1 MTTSLHYRLRKLSGT
16 IEELGERRDN
26 GPADALDSV
35 HHSVIRVRESG
46 GVVALENVVVPVQVE
61 ACLAPGVRCELYLV
75 EAQAQI
81 CSPAYRKC
89 AVDGAFSHVFAIV
102 CGDQCVDAIGPTVRH
117 FGELKQFGMDQVL
130 SWAGLSLL
138 VSFIAIGIPFLIYFG
153 IQTLVAVRLR
163 IPSVPEMKGFLGQGG
178 FPVGCGCQV

>member
-61 ACLAPGVRCELYLV
+61 ACLAPGVRCDLYLV

-89 AVDGAFSHVFAIV
+89 AVDGAFSHVFAVV
-102 CGDQCVDAIGPTVRH
+102 CGDQCVTRSGRPCATSGNSSSSAWTRCCPGPACRCW
-117 FGELKQFGMDQVL
+117 
-130 SWAGLSLL
+130 S
-138 VSFIAIGIPFLIYFG
+138 
-153 IQTLVAVRLR
+153 
-163 IPSVPEMKGFLGQGG
+163 PSS
-178 FPVGCGCQV
+178 